1 MPHKEPLFHIVKRGH
16 LPWYRAAAI
25 RILSVILALAFCA
38 LLTVLLTGEDPLD
51 VILTVI
57 GGAVGSKRKV
67 WTTLQNT
74 ALLLCAS
81 LAVTPAFRMRF
92 WNVGGEG
99 QILMGSLS
107 TAACMLKLG
116 NRLPAAVLFPVMV
129 LASVLAGALWAFFPA
144 VFKAT
149 WNTNETLSTL
159 MLNYIAT
166 QLVAYYVVLW
176 ENPKG
181 SGTVGV
187 INSDTNAGWFPS
199 LLGQKYLL
207 NILIV
212 LAVLIFLTAYLR
224 TTKHGYELSVVG
236 ESERTARYLG
246 IKVTKVILRTA
257 ALSGALCGLTGLL
270 LVAGTNH
277 TITTSLAAG
286 RGFTAV
292 MVSWMSRFDPA
303 VMVLIS
309 FFLTFLE
316 RGSGE
321 IATVLGL
328 NTSFSDIL
336 TGIIIFFLIGSEFFV
351 NYRLVRTD
359 RTKEKEAS
367 HV

>member
-1 MPHKEPLFHIVKRGH
+1 MNLYIGIDLGTSAMKLLLMDEGGNIKNVVSKEYPLEFPQPGWSQQNPQDWKEAVFAGIPELLEGFDAASVAGIGCGGFMEYYVQRRGNEAVFA
-16 LPWYRAAAI
+16 Y
-25 RILSVILALAFCA
+25 SVMSGCLA
-38 LLTVLLTGEDPLD
+38 GI
-51 VILTVI
+51 VILTLLI
-57 GGAVGSKRKV
+57 G
-67 WTTLQNT
+67 
-74 ALLLCAS
+74 
-81 LAVTPAFRMRF
+81 
-92 WNVGGEG
+92 
-99 QILMGSLS
+99 IL
-107 TAACMLKLG
+107 
-116 NRLPAAVLFPVMV
+116 
-129 LASVLAGALWAFFPA
+129 
-144 VFKAT
+144 VF
-149 WNTNETLSTL
+149 
-159 MLNYIAT
+159 
-166 QLVAYYVVLW
+166 V
-176 ENPKG
+176 
-181 SGTVGV
+181 
-187 INSDTNAGWFPS
+187 
-199 LLGQKYLL
+199 
-207 NILIV
+207 
-212 LAVLIFLTAYLR
+212 YLR
-224 TTKHGYELSVVG
+224 YTKHGYEIAVVG